1 MEGNENKDYGL
12 ARKFASLGKL
22 TKLESALRA
31 AIESSEVPPS
41 ETRKLLKTNNPRQVK
56 NTTVFQ
62 FMKNLFNEI
71 GLGKLKVVDKDNFS
85 MTVIDEENP
94 IWELY
99 TDVEG
104 TTCYLIADAL
114 SDFFTEDL
122 RIPAEVVE
130 LECRNAGDPVC
141 KFKIDLQP
149 LAVYRIALDKIDEQI
164 IEYVKSGKDLT
175 KIAEELGMMEDELS
189 YRIDT
194 LKSFHVLDENL
205 NLTKIGQTYYKY
217 GKSVIDE
224 EKEDFDPPWKTMSDI
239 SGKIADTASFA
250 EAISSSLEDE
260 STKEDIKDSDV
271 VNLAKEAETS
281 QSFAQLVSK
290 TIKKPEGESEGD
302 EE

>member
-1 MEGNENKDYGL
+1 MVENENKDYGL

-41 ETRKLLKTNNPRQVK
+41 ETRKLLKTNSPRQVK

-85 MTVIDEENP
+85 MTVVDEENP

-104 TTCYLIADAL
+104 TTCYLIADAI

-149 LAVYRIALDKIDEQI
+149 LAVYRIALDKLDEQI
-164 IEYVKSGKDLT
+164 IEYVKSGKDQT
-175 KIAEELGMMEDELS
+175 KIAEELEMMEDELT

-194 LKSFHVLDENL
+194 LKSFHVLDENM

-281 QSFAQLVSK
+281 KSFAQLVSK
-290 TIKKPEGESEGD
+290 TVKKPEGESEGD

>member
-104 TTCYLIADAL
+104 TTCYLIADAI

-149 LAVYRIALDKIDEQI
+149 LAVYRITLDKIDEQI
-164 IEYVKSGKDLT
+164 IEYVKSGKDLK
-175 KIAEELGMMEDELS
+175 KISDELGMMEDELS

-194 LKSFHVLDENL
+194 LKSFHVLDENM